1 MRIAYLVL
9 SAYAMGGTERSV
21 ITQANALARQENAP
35 HEVTVISVLRAADEP
50 HYAVDERVTLQPLVD
65 VRPDTQGDPQADT
78 QSDTQ
83 RDPLLDAESVL
94 VPRRWDRQFSALTD
108 VALESALRKV
118 RADVVVTVTPALLA
132 SAVQLLPDDVV
143 VVHQEHRS
151 SSQRTSGMEPLLAF
165 APRADVVALLTPS
178 IETWL
183 RDELGPVAPQTVV
196 MPNALPQESAQ
207 GHAPRSLLDG
217 KVIVTAGRLVMEKQF
232 TKLVAAFGDIADQLP
247 DWRLRIL
254 GVGHQRP
261 HLVRETRKQ
270 GLFDRVELPGTVT
283 DMRGEWA
290 KASICALSS
299 RAEGFPLVLQEAMAA
314 GVPCVSF
321 DCASGPRE
329 IVEHEVNGL
338 LVTPESVAGLSAAL
352 LRLATDDDLRTRLGT
367 GALATA
373 ARYDADAIA
382 ERWVEIFEGAVA
394 RRAGRPRFAALSTVP
409 PRPVTAAPAVG
420 HARQTPAHV
429 RHLGLAAA
437 VSCAT
442 ATGDEWLV
450 IPPHER
456 ESTVV
461 VVPTEARH
469 RFLDA
474 LADADLP
481 EYFSLRD
488 PANAGWHERRGV
500 VSELAREL
508 QRGRTPVVALEP
520 WPLGPDGMPRVVGQ
534 RCSVEVEFWETNTHG
549 QLVAPRLNPY
559 TQRIPRGFET
569 VQAEVEGVTVRTL
582 PLMTEPTVDECTFP
596 VDVVYTWVDG
606 NDPVWNQARE
616 ARLAALAGS
625 GAAETAQTRESSGQA
640 RFVSRDELRY
650 SLRSVHLFA
659 PWVRRIHLVT
669 AGQVP
674 DWLDVD
680 HPAVNLVDHS
690 AILPADALPTFN
702 SHAIETSLHLVPDLA
717 EHFVYFNDDFFLGR
731 PIRPEA
737 WFSPAGL
744 PATFVAP
751 TTVGLTDL
759 PDAPPYLKAAW
770 NNRRLLQ
777 EAFGRVL
784 THNLAHA
791 PYPHRRSV
799 LAELT
804 ERFPEAI
811 AATARSP
818 FRSDTDVSTLSS
830 LAQHYG
836 LMTGQAF
843 VGEASRAY
851 VNLSNSDLDWQLK
864 KTLQRDQD
872 FICLADHHD
881 HALNPVRLDRTLHA
895 FMEAYFPLP
904 APWEK
909 PDS

>member
-9 SAYAMGGTERSV
+9 SAYAVGGTERAA
-21 ITQANALARQENAP
+21 ITQANALARD
-35 HEVTVISVLRAADEP
+35 HDVTVISVLRAADEP
-50 HYAVDERVTLQPLVD
+50 HYAVDDRVTLQALVD
-65 VRPDTQGDPQADT
+65 ARPDVE
-78 QSDTQ
+78 
-83 RDPLLDAESVL
+83 RDPLLDSLLDRESVL
-94 VPRRWDRQFSALTD
+94 VPRRWDGQFSAATD
-108 VALESALRKV
+108 VALETALSQV

-132 SAVQLLPDDVV
+132 CAVQLLPDGVV

-151 SSQRTSGMEPLLAF
+151 SSQRTSGMEPLLAY

-183 RDELGPVAPQTVV
+183 RDELGPVAPETVV
-196 MPNALPQESAQ
+196 VPNALPQGSAPGQ
-207 GHAPRSLLDG
+207 APRSLLDG
-217 KVIVTAGRLVMEKQF
+217 NLIVTAGRLVMEKQF
-232 TKLVAAFGDIADQLP
+232 TKLVAAFGEVADQIP

-261 HLVRETRKQ
+261 HLVRETRKR
-270 GLFDRVELPGTVT
+270 GLFDRVELPGTVS

-338 LVTPESVAGLSAAL
+338 LVTPESVAGLSAAI
-352 LRLATDDDLRTRLGT
+352 LRLATDDELRTRLGA
-367 GALATA
+367 GALASSVQ
-373 ARYDADAIA
+373 YDADTIA
-382 ERWVEIFEGAVA
+382 ARWVEVFEAAVA

-409 PRPVTAAPAVG
+409 PRPGTAAPAVED
-420 HARQTPAHV
+420 ARQTPAHV
-429 RHLGLAAA
+429 RHLTLAAA
-437 VSCAT
+437 VSCAR

-456 ESTVV
+456 ESAVV

-469 RFLDA
+469 RFLGA
-474 LADADLP
+474 LADAGLP
-481 EYFSLRD
+481 AYVSLRD

-500 VSELAREL
+500 VSELARDL
-508 QRGRTPVVALEP
+508 QRGRTPVVVLEP
-520 WPLGPDGMPRVVGQ
+520 WPLGPDGLPSVVGQ
-534 RCSVEVEFWETNTHG
+534 GCSVEVEFWETSTDG

-569 VQAEVEGVTVRTL
+569 VETEVEGVTVRTL

-606 NDPVWNQARE
+606 NDPVWNAARE
-616 ARLAALAGS
+616 QRLARLTGTGS
-625 GAAETAQTRESSGQA
+625 AETAQTRESSGQA

-674 DWLDVD
+674 DWLDLD
-680 HPAVNLVDHS
+680 HSSVTVVDHS

-702 SHAIETSLHLVPDLA
+702 SHAIETSLHRVPDLA

-751 TTVGLTDL
+751 TTVGLSDL

-770 NNRRLLQ
+770 NNRRLLLG
-777 EAFGRVL
+777 AFGRAL

-799 LAELT
+799 LEELT
-804 ERFPEAI
+804 ERFPEAL

-818 FRSDTDVSTLSS
+818 FRSDGDVSTLSS

-836 LMTGQAF
+836 LMTGQSF
-843 VGEASRAY
+843 VGESSRAY

-881 HALNPVRLDRTLHA
+881 HALNPVRLNRTLKA
-895 FMEAYFPLP
+895 FMEAYFPVP

-909 PDS
+909 PGPSQ

>member
-9 SAYAMGGTERSV
+9 SAYAMGGTERAV
-21 ITQANALARQENAP
+21 ITQANALAGQGDGQ
-35 HEVTVISVLRAADEP
+35 HEVTIISVLRAADEP
-50 HYAVDERVTLQPLVD
+50 HYPVDDRVALQPLVD
-65 VRPDTQGDPQADT
+65 VRSGAANE
-78 QSDTQ
+78 
-83 RDPLLDAESVL
+83 PLLDAESVL
-94 VPRRWDRQFSALTD
+94 VPRRWDAQFSARTD
-108 VALESALRKV
+108 VALEEALRRL
-118 RADVVVTVTPALLA
+118 RADVVVTVTPGLLA
-132 SAVQLLPDDVV
+132 CAVQLLPDEVV

-151 SSQRTSGMEPLLAF
+151 SSQRTSGMEPLLAY

-178 IETWL
+178 MEAWL
-183 RDELGPVAPQTVV
+183 RDELGPVAPETVV
-196 MPNALPQESAQ
+196 VPNPLPQGA
-207 GHAPRSLLDG
+207 APRSLLDG
-217 KVIVTAGRLVMEKQF
+217 KVIVSAGRLVMEKQF
-232 TKLVAAFGDIADQLP
+232 TKLVAAFAEIADDLP

-254 GVGHQRP
+254 GAGGQR
-261 HLVRETRKQ
+261 HHVIRETRKR
-270 GLFDRVELPGTVT
+270 GLFDRVELPGAVH

-290 KASICALSS
+290 KASICALTS
-299 RAEGFPLVLQEAMAA
+299 RAEGFPLILQEAMAA

-338 LVTPESVAGLSAAL
+338 LVTAESVAGLSSAL
-352 LRLATDDDLRTRLGT
+352 LRLATDDDLRVRLGE
-367 GALATA
+367 GALASSTQ
-373 ARYDADAIA
+373 YDADAIA
-382 ERWVEIFEGAVA
+382 ARWAGIFGDAVT
-394 RRAGRPRFAALSTVP
+394 RRAGRSRFAALSTVP
-409 PRPVTAAPAVG
+409 PRRPAA
-420 HARQTPAHV
+420 TPALEDAGLTPAQV
-429 RHLGLAAA
+429 RHLALSAL
-437 VSCAT
+437 VTCAR
-442 ATGDEWLV
+442 ATGEEWLV

-456 ESTVV
+456 ESAIV

-469 RFLDA
+469 RFLEE
-474 LADADLP
+474 LAAAQLP
-481 EYFSLRD
+481 AHLSLRD
-488 PANAGWHERRGV
+488 PANAGWHERRGPV
-500 VSELAREL
+500 PDLARAL

-520 WPLGPDGMPRVVGQ
+520 WPAGADGQPGVIGQ
-534 RCSVEVEFWETNTHG
+534 RCSVEVEFWETSTTG
-549 QLVAPRLNPY
+549 QLVAPRPNPY

-569 VQAEVEGVTVRTL
+569 VDTLVEGVRVRTL

-606 NDPVWNQARE
+606 EDPVWNRARE
-616 ARLAALAGS
+616 DRLAGLTGS
-625 GAAETAQTRESSGQA
+625 GAADTARTRESSGRA
-640 RFVSRDELRY
+640 RFISRDELRY

-674 DWLDVD
+674 GWLDVD
-680 HPAVNLVDHS
+680 HPMVNLVDHRD
-690 AILPADALPTFN
+690 ILPAEALPTFN
-702 SHAIETSLHLVPDLA
+702 SHAIETSLHLVPGLA

-744 PATFVAP
+744 PATFLA
-751 TTVGLTDL
+751 TATIGLTDL
-759 PDAPPYLKAAW
+759 PDSPPYLKAAW
-770 NNRRLLQ
+770 NNRRLLHD
-777 EAFGRVL
+777 AFGRVL

-799 LAELT
+799 LEELT
-804 ERFPEAI
+804 ARFPEAL

-836 LMTGQAF
+836 LMTGASF

-851 VNLSNSDLDWQLK
+851 VNLSNSDLNWKLR
-864 KTLQRDQD
+864 KTLRREQD

-881 HALNPVRLDRTLHA
+881 HALDPAQLNRTLTT
-895 FMEAYFPLP
+895 FMETYFPVP

-909 PDS
+909 LAS

>member
-1 MRIAYLVL
+1 VKVVYLVL
-9 SAYAMGGTERSV
+9 SAYAVGGTERAA
-21 ITQANALARQENAP
+21 ITQANALAP
-35 HEVTVISVLRAADEP
+35 DHDVTIISVLRTADAP

-65 VRPDTQGDPQADT
+65 VRPDAEP
-78 QSDTQ
+78 
-83 RDPLLDAESVL
+83 DPLLDAESVL
-94 VPRRWDRQFSALTD
+94 VPRRWDGQFSARTD
-108 VALESALRKV
+108 VALEAALSKV

-132 SAVQLLPDDVV
+132 CAVQLLPDDVV

-183 RDELGPVAPQTVV
+183 RDELGPVAPETVV
-196 MPNALPQESAQ
+196 VPNALPQ

-232 TKLVAAFGDIADQLP
+232 TKLVAAFGDVADQLP

-261 HLVRETRKQ
+261 HLVRETRKR

-283 DMRGEWA
+283 DMRSEWA

-352 LRLATDDDLRTRLGT
+352 LRLASDEDLRTRLGA
-367 GALATA
+367 GALASSVQ
-373 ARYDADAIA
+373 YDADTIA
-382 ERWVEIFEGAVA
+382 ARWVGIFEGAVA

-409 PRPVTAAPAVG
+409 PRPVSAAPAVER
-420 HARQTPAHV
+420 ARQTPAHV
-429 RHLGLAAA
+429 RHLILAAA
-437 VSCAT
+437 VSCAQ

-456 ESTVV
+456 ESAVV

-469 RFLDA
+469 RFLEA
-474 LADADLP
+474 LAETDLP
-481 EYFSLRD
+481 PYVSLRD

-500 VSELAREL
+500 VSELARDL
-508 QRGRTPVVALEP
+508 QRGRTPVVVLEP
-520 WPLGPDGMPRVVGQ
+520 WPLGPDGLPRVVGQ
-534 RCSVEVEFWETNTHG
+534 GCSVEVEFWETNTDG

-569 VQAEVEGVTVRTL
+569 VDNKVEGVTVSTL

-606 NDPVWNQARE
+606 NDPVWNRARE
-616 ARLAALAGS
+616 DRLAALTGT
-625 GAAETAQTRESSGQA
+625 GAAATAQTRESSGQA

-674 DWLDVD
+674 DWLDID
-680 HPAVNLVDHS
+680 HPSVNLVDHS
-690 AILPADALPTFN
+690 DILPADALPTFN
-702 SHAIETSLHLVPDLA
+702 SHAIETSLHRIPDLA
-717 EHFVYFNDDFFLGR
+717 EHFVYFNDDFFVGR
-731 PIRPEA
+731 PIRPET
-737 WFSPAGL
+737 WFSPAGP

-777 EAFGRVL
+777 GAFNRVL

-799 LAELT
+799 LEELT
-804 ERFPEAI
+804 ARFPDVL

-864 KTLQRDQD
+864 KTLLREQD

-881 HALNPVRLDRTLHA
+881 HALNPVRLNRTLKA
-895 FMEAYFPLP
+895 FMEAYFPVP
-904 APWEK
+904 APWEQ
-909 PDS
+909 PDP

>member
-1 MRIAYLVL
+1 MKITYLVL
-9 SAYAMGGTERSV
+9 SAYAMGGTERSAV
-21 ITQANALARQENAP
+21 TQANALAAD
-35 HEVTVISVLRAADEP
+35 HDVTILSVLRSADEP
-50 HYAVDERVTLQPLVD
+50 HYAIDQRVTVQHLVD
-65 VRPDTQGDPQADT
+65 VRPGTE
-78 QSDTQ
+78 

-94 VPRRWDRQFSALTD
+94 VPRRWDSQFSALTD
-108 VALESALRKV
+108 VALEGALRQV
-118 RADVVVTVTPALLA
+118 TSDVVVTVTPALLA

-183 RDELGPVAPQTVV
+183 RGELGTVAPETVV
-196 MPNALPQESAQ
+196 MPNALPQ

-232 TKLVAAFGDIADQLP
+232 TKLVAAFADVADQLP

-261 HLVRETRKQ
+261 HLIRETRKR
-270 GLFDRVELPGTVT
+270 GLFDRVELPGSVS
-283 DMRGEWA
+283 DMRAEWA

-338 LVTPESVAGLSAAL
+338 LVTPESVGGLSAAL
-352 LRLATDDDLRTRLGT
+352 LRLASDDELRGKLGE
-367 GALATA
+367 GALASSA
-373 ARYDADAIA
+373 QYDADAIA
-382 ERWVEIFEGAVA
+382 AQWVAIFEGAVA

-409 PRPVTAAPAVG
+409 PRPVSTAPSFER
-420 HARQTPAHV
+420 ARQTPAHV
-429 RHLGLAAA
+429 RHLALSAL
-437 VSCAT
+437 VECAR

-456 ESTVV
+456 ESAVV
-461 VVPTEARH
+461 VVPADARH
-469 RFLDA
+469 RFLAA

-481 EYFSLRD
+481 PYLSLRD

-520 WPLGPDGMPRVVGQ
+520 WPLGPDGLPRVVGQ
-534 RCSVEVEFWETNTHG
+534 GCSVEVEFWETNVEG

-559 TQRIPRGFET
+559 TQRIPRGIET
-569 VQAEVEGVTVRTL
+569 VEHEVEGVAVRTL

-606 NDPVWNQARE
+606 NDPVWNRARE
-616 ARLAALAGS
+616 ERLAALVGT
-625 GAAETAQTRESSGQA
+625 GAAATAQTRESSGQA

-680 HPAVNLVDHS
+680 HPSIHLVDHTE
-690 AILPADALPTFN
+690 ILPADALPTFN
-702 SHAIETSLHLVPDLA
+702 SHAIETSLHLIPDLA

-744 PATFVAP
+744 PATFMAP
-751 TTVGLTDL
+751 TTIGLTDL

-777 EAFGRVL
+777 GAFNRVL
-784 THNLAHA
+784 THNLAHV
-791 PYPHRRSV
+791 PYPHRRFV
-799 LAELT
+799 LEHLT
-804 ERFPEAI
+804 ERFPEAL

-836 LMTGQAF
+836 LMTGRSF

-881 HALNPVRLDRTLHA
+881 HALNAARLNTTLQA
-895 FMEAYFPLP
+895 FMEQYFPVP
-904 APWEK
+904 APWEH
-909 PDS
+909 PPAL

>member
-1 MRIAYLVL
+1 MKVTYLVL
-9 SAYAMGGTERSV
+9 SVDTMGGTERAV
-21 ITQANALARQENAP
+21 ITQANALVGLDDHQ
-35 HEVTVISVLRAADEP
+35 HEVTILSVLRSADQP
-50 HYAVDERVTLQPLVD
+50 HYDIDDRVDVDYLLD
-65 VRPDTQGDPQADT
+65 VRPGTEP
-78 QSDTQ
+78 
-83 RDPLLDAESVL
+83 DPLHDAESVL

-108 VALESALRKV
+108 IALEAALPRV

-132 SAVQLLPDDVV
+132 SAVQLLPDRVV

-151 SSQRTSGMEPLLAF
+151 SSQRTSGMEPLLAY

-178 IETWL
+178 IEAWL
-183 RDELGPVAPQTVV
+183 REELGPVAPMTVV
-196 MPNALPQESAQ
+196 VPNPLPQ

-217 KVIVTAGRLVMEKQF
+217 QVIVTAGRLVMEKQF
-232 TKLVAAFGDIADQLP
+232 TKLVSAFADIADQLP
-247 DWRLRIL
+247 EWRLRIL

-261 HLVRETRKQ
+261 HLVRETRKR
-270 GLFDRVELPGTVT
+270 GLFDRVELPGSVT
-283 DMRGEWA
+283 DMRSEWA

-299 RAEGFPLVLQEAMAA
+299 RTEGFPLVLQEAMAA

-329 IVEHEVNGL
+329 ILEHEVNGL
-338 LVTPESVAGLSAAL
+338 LVSPESVAGLSAAL
-352 LRLATDDDLRTRLGT
+352 LRLAVDDDLRARLGR
-367 GALATA
+367 GALAA
-373 ARYDADAIA
+373 ASRYDAAAIA
-382 ERWVEIFEGAVA
+382 ERWAAIFQDAVA

-409 PRPVTAAPAVG
+409 ARPPAAAPTVERAG
-420 HARQTPAHV
+420 RTPAEV
-429 RHLGLAAA
+429 RHLSLAAA
-437 VSCAT
+437 VSCAE

-456 ESTVV
+456 DSAVV
-461 VVPTEARH
+461 VVPMEARH

-474 LADADLP
+474 LAAADLP
-481 EYFSLRD
+481 AYLSLRD

-500 VSELAREL
+500 VSELARDL
-508 QRGRTPVVALEP
+508 QRGRTPVVVLEP
-520 WPLGPDGMPRVVGQ
+520 WPLGPDGTPGVVGQ
-534 RCSVEVEFWETNTHG
+534 GCSVEVEFWETNIGG

-559 TQRIPRGFET
+559 TQRIPRGSATVET
-569 VQAEVEGVTVRTL
+569 RVEGVAVRTL

-606 NDPVWNQARE
+606 DDPVWNRARE
-616 ARLAALAGS
+616 ERLAALGGS

-674 DWLDVD
+674 GWLDMD
-680 HPAVNLVDHS
+680 HPAVRLVDHRE
-690 AILPADALPTFN
+690 ILPADALPTFN
-702 SHAIETSLHLVPDLA
+702 SHAIETALHRVPDLT

-744 PATFVAP
+744 PATFLAP
-751 TTVGLTDL
+751 TTIGLTDL
-759 PDAPPYLKAAW
+759 PDSPPYLKAAW

-777 EAFGRVL
+777 GAFDRVL
-784 THNLAHA
+784 THNLAHV

-799 LAELT
+799 LEDLT
-804 ERFPEAI
+804 ERFPDAI

-818 FRSDTDVSTLSS
+818 FRSDTDVSMLSS
-830 LAQHYG
+830 LAQHFG
-836 LMTGQAF
+836 LMTGRSF

-881 HALNPVRLDRTLHA
+881 HALNPVRLDRTLRS
-895 FMEAYFPLP
+895 FMETYFPDP
-904 APWEK
+904 APWER
-909 PDS
+909 PGR

>member
-1 MRIAYLVL
+1 MRITYLVL
-9 SAYAMGGTERSV
+9 SVNAMGGTERAA
-21 ITQANALARQENAP
+21 ITQANALAGQGDAQ
-35 HEVTVISVLRAADEP
+35 HEVTILSVLRSADQP
-50 HYAVDERVTLQPLVD
+50 HYAVDDRVNVDYLVD
-65 VRPDTQGDPQADT
+65 ARPDTE
-78 QSDTQ
+78 

-94 VPRRWDRQFSALTD
+94 VPRRWDGQFSAQTD
-108 VALESALRKV
+108 VALETALRRV

-132 SAVQLLPDDVV
+132 AAIQLLPDDVV

-178 IETWL
+178 IEAWL
-183 RDELGPVAPQTVV
+183 RDELGPVAPETVV
-196 MPNALPQESAQ
+196 VPNALPQ
-207 GHAPRSLLDG
+207 GVAPRSLLDS

-232 TKLVAAFGDIADQLP
+232 TKLVAAFGEIADQLP

-261 HLVRETRKQ
+261 HLVRETRKR
-270 GLFDRVELPGTVT
+270 GLFDRVELPGSVS

-299 RAEGFPLVLQEAMAA
+299 RSEGFPLILQEAMAA
-314 GVPCVSF
+314 GVPGVSF

-352 LRLATDDDLRTRLGT
+352 LRLATDHDLRTRLGE
-367 GALATA
+367 GALASSA
-373 ARYDADAIA
+373 QYDADTIA
-382 ERWVEIFEGAVA
+382 QRWLRIFEDAVA
-394 RRAGRPRFAALSTVP
+394 RRAGRPRFEALSTVP
-409 PRPVTAAPAVG
+409 PRPVTAAPAFER
-420 HARQTPAHV
+420 ARQTPAHV
-429 RHLGLAAA
+429 RHLALAAA
-437 VSCAT
+437 VSSAA

-456 ESTVV
+456 DSAIV

-469 RFLDA
+469 RFLEA
-474 LADADLP
+474 LADAELP
-481 EYFSLRD
+481 SYLSLRD

-520 WPLGPDGMPRVVGQ
+520 WPLGPDGLPRVVGQ
-534 RCSVEVEFWETNTHG
+534 GCSVEVEFWETNTDG

-569 VQAEVEGVTVRTL
+569 VEAEVEGVTVRTL

-616 ARLAALAGS
+616 KRLAGLAGTHAS
-625 GAAETAQTRESSGQA
+625 ETAQTRESSGQA
-640 RFVSRDELRY
+640 RFVSRNELRY

-680 HPAVNLVDHS
+680 HPAVNLVDHGE
-690 AILPADALPTFN
+690 ILPADALPTFN
-702 SHAIETSLHLVPDLA
+702 SHAIETSLHRIPDLA

-731 PIRPEA
+731 PVRPEA

-744 PATFVAP
+744 PATFLAP
-751 TTVGLTDL
+751 TTIGLTDL

-770 NNRRLLQ
+770 NNRRLLHT
-777 EAFGRVL
+777 AFDRVL
-784 THNLAHA
+784 THNLAHV
-791 PYPHRRSV
+791 PYPHRRTV
-799 LAELT
+799 LDDLT
-804 ERFPEAI
+804 ARFPEALG
-811 AATARSP
+811 ATARSP

-830 LAQHYG
+830 LAQHFG
-836 LMTGQAF
+836 LMTGRSF

-864 KTLQRDQD
+864 KTLLREQD

-881 HALNPVRLDRTLHA
+881 HALNPVRLNRTLQA
-895 FMEAYFPLP
+895 FMEAYFPVP

-909 PDS
+909 RHS

>member
-1 MRIAYLVL
+1 VKVTYLVL
-9 SAYAMGGTERSV
+9 SAYAMGGTERAA
-21 ITQANALARQENAP
+21 ITQANALASE
-35 HEVTVISVLRAADEP
+35 HDVTIISVLRSADEP
-50 HYAVDERVTLQPLVD
+50 HYAIDDRVILQPLVD
-65 VRPDTQGDPQADT
+65 VRPGTD
-78 QSDTQ
+78 

-94 VPRRWDRQFSALTD
+94 VPRRWDGQFSARTD
-108 VALESALRKV
+108 IALEAALSKV

-183 RDELGPVAPQTVV
+183 RDELGPVAPETVV
-196 MPNALPQESAQ
+196 VPNALPQ

-232 TKLVAAFGDIADQLP
+232 TKLVAAFADVADQIP

-261 HLVRETRKQ
+261 HLVRETRKR
-270 GLFDRVELPGTVT
+270 GLFDRVELPGSVT
-283 DMRGEWA
+283 DMRAEWA

-299 RAEGFPLVLQEAMAA
+299 RTEGFPLVLQEAMAA
-314 GVPCVSF
+314 GVPGVSF

-352 LRLATDDDLRTRLGT
+352 LRLATDDELRTRLGQ
-367 GALATA
+367 GAIASSA
-373 ARYDADAIA
+373 QYDADAIA
-382 ERWVEIFEGAVA
+382 ARWVSIFEGALT
-394 RRAGRPRFAALSTVP
+394 RRAGRARFAALSAVP
-409 PRPVTAAPAVG
+409 PRPVSTAPAIER
-420 HARQTPAHV
+420 ARQTPAHV
-429 RHLGLAAA
+429 RHLALAAA
-437 VSCAT
+437 VSCARD
-442 ATGDEWLV
+442 TGDEWLV

-456 ESTVV
+456 ESAVV
-461 VVPTEARH
+461 VVPAEARH
-469 RFLDA
+469 RFLEA
-474 LADADLP
+474 LASTELP
-481 EYFSLRD
+481 PYLSLRD

-500 VSELAREL
+500 VAELARDL
-508 QRGRTPVVALEP
+508 QRGRTPVLVLEP
-520 WPLGPDGMPRVVGQ
+520 WPLGPDGLPRVVGQ
-534 RCSVEVEFWETNTHG
+534 GCSVEVEFWETNTDG

-569 VQAEVEGVTVRTL
+569 VEAEVEGVAVRTL

-596 VDVVYTWVDG
+596 IDVVYTWVDG
-606 NDPVWNQARE
+606 SDPVWNRARE
-616 ARLAALAGS
+616 ERLAGLTGTH
-625 GAAETAQTRESSGQA
+625 AAETAQTRESSGQA
-640 RFVSRDELRY
+640 RFLSRDELRY
-650 SLRSVHLFA
+650 SMRSVHLFA

-674 DWLDVD
+674 DWLDLD
-680 HPAVNLVDHS
+680 HPSVNLVDHS
-690 AILPADALPTFN
+690 DILPADALPTFN
-702 SHAIETSLHLVPDLA
+702 SHAIETSLHLIPDLA

-744 PATFVAP
+744 PATFMAP
-751 TTVGLTDL
+751 TTIGLTDL

-777 EAFGRVL
+777 GAFNRVL
-784 THNLAHA
+784 THNLAHV
-791 PYPHRRSV
+791 PYAHRRLV
-799 LAELT
+799 LEQLT
-804 ERFPEAI
+804 ERFPEAL
-811 AATARSP
+811 AATAHSP

-836 LMTGQAF
+836 LMTGQSF

-864 KTLQRDQD
+864 KTLLREQD

-881 HALNPVRLDRTLHA
+881 HALNPVRLNRTLHG
-895 FMEAYFPLP
+895 FMEAYFPVR
-904 APWEK
+904 APWERSS
-909 PDS
+909 P

>member
-1 MRIAYLVL
+1 MKVAYLVL
-9 SAYAMGGTERSV
+9 SAYSMGGTERSA
-21 ITQANALARQENAP
+21 ITQANALAANAQ
-35 HEVTVISVLRAADEP
+35 HEVTILSVLRSADES
-50 HYAVDERVTLQPLVD
+50 HYAIDDRVTVQHLVD
-65 VRPDTQGDPQADT
+65 VRPGTE
-78 QSDTQ
+78 

-94 VPRRWDRQFSALTD
+94 VPRRWDGQFSALTD
-108 VALESALRKV
+108 VALEAALRRV
-118 RADVVVTVTPALLA
+118 RADVLVTVTPALLA

-151 SSQRTSGMEPLLAF
+151 SSQRTSGMEPLLAY

-178 IETWL
+178 IEAWL
-183 RDELGPVAPQTVV
+183 RDELGPVAPETVV
-196 MPNALPQESAQ
+196 VPNALPQ
-207 GHAPRSLLDG
+207 GHAPRSLLDS

-232 TKLVAAFGDIADQLP
+232 TKLVAAFGDVADQLP

-261 HLVRETRKQ
+261 HLVRETRKR
-270 GLFDRVELPGTVT
+270 GLFDRVELPGSVS

-299 RAEGFPLVLQEAMAA
+299 RTEGFPLVLQEAMAA

-338 LVTPESVAGLSAAL
+338 LVSPESVAGLSAAL
-352 LRLATDDDLRTRLGT
+352 LRLATDDELLARLGEQ
-367 GALATA
+367 ALTSSGQYA
-373 ARYDADAIA
+373 AEAIA
-382 ERWVEIFEGAVA
+382 DQWAGIFEDALS
-394 RRAGRPRFAALSTVP
+394 RRAGRPRFAALSTIP
-409 PRPVTAAPAVG
+409 PRPVTAAPVVER
-420 HARQTPAHV
+420 ARQTPAHV
-429 RHLGLAAA
+429 RRLALAAA
-437 VSCAT
+437 VSAAE

-456 ESTVV
+456 ESAVV
-461 VVPTEARH
+461 VVPTESRR
-469 RFLDA
+469 RFLEA
-474 LADADLP
+474 LADAELP
-481 EYFSLRD
+481 PYLSLRD

-500 VSELAREL
+500 VSDLAREL
-508 QRGRTPVVALEP
+508 QRGRTPVVVLEP
-520 WPLGPDGMPRVVGQ
+520 WPLGPDGLPRVVGQ
-534 RCSVEVEFWETNTHG
+534 RCSVEVEFWETNTEG

-569 VQAEVEGVTVRTL
+569 LDAEVEGVAVRTL
-582 PLMTEPTVDECTFP
+582 PLMTEPTVDECAFP

-606 NDPVWNQARE
+606 NDPVWNRARE
-616 ARLAALAGS
+616 DRLAALAGTHAS
-625 GAAETAQTRESSGQA
+625 ETAQTRESSGQA
-640 RFVSRDELRY
+640 RFISRDELRY

-680 HPAVNLVDHS
+680 HPMVNLVDHS
-690 AILPADALPTFN
+690 VILTADALPTFN
-702 SHAIETSLHLVPDLA
+702 SHAIETALHLIPDLA

-744 PATFVAP
+744 PATFMAP
-751 TTVGLTDL
+751 TTIGLTDL
-759 PDAPPYLKAAW
+759 PDSPPYLKAAW

-777 EAFGRVL
+777 GAFDRVL
-784 THNLAHA
+784 THNLAHV

-799 LAELT
+799 VADLT
-804 ERFPEAI
+804 ERFPESL

-836 LMTGQAF
+836 LMTGRSF

-864 KTLQRDQD
+864 KTLQREQD

-881 HALNPVRLDRTLHA
+881 HALNPVRLNRTLHA
-895 FMEAYFPLP
+895 FMEAYFPMP

-909 PDS
+909 PAS